1 MTYTEGTPERGLQKL
16 AGKYGGAAAIMLAN
30 NTVVQVTI
38 MVIIGTIFGLIP
50 GGLELLDTKTDI
62 GFIFK
67 LALNE
72 IAAYTVPMITMYALF
87 YRELK
92 FEKTIYEPE
101 MRYDRFFGETALLFV
116 TGLGVSTALSIA
128 TSFIS
133 SFLNT
138 VLGIPETKVAFNS
151 MMPRDLVTYTAFGIA
166 LCIVGPVCEEIIYRH
181 ILLRPLRR
189 YGDMTAA
196 LVTALFFGLS
206 HFNFDQFLYT
216 FSFGF
221 FLAVITLRSGTVIPA
236 VICHMLNNLAAGVQ
250 TYQPESLGNAEL
262 EGVLK
267 SMAEIFTAANG
278 IFVLGGILLIII
290 VIITRLLQ
298 LKNRSGIPASKQL
311 AIVFSNPLLLV
322 CIAVMLVVTFVNLYI
337 V

>member
-30 NTVVQVTI
+30 TTVVQVTI
-38 MVIIGTIFGLIP
+38 IVIIGTIFGLIP
-50 GGLELLDTKTDI
+50 GGPELLDTKTDI
-62 GFIFK
+62 GFIFM

-101 MRYDRFFGETALLFV
+101 MRYDRFFGETALLFAA
-116 TGLGVSTALSIA
+116 GLGVSTALSIA

-138 VLGIPETKVAFNS
+138 VFGIPETKVAFDS
-151 MMPRDLVTYTAFGIA
+151 MMPRDLVTYTAFEIV

-196 LVTALFFGLS
+196 LITALFFGLS

-221 FLAVITLRSGTVIPA
+221 FLAVITLRSGTIIPA
-236 VICHMLNNLAAGVQ
+236 VICHALNNLAAGVQ
-250 TYQPESLGNAEL
+250 IYLPETLGNA
-262 EGVLK
+262 VLDGALR
-267 SMAEIFTAANG
+267 SLADIFTAVNS
-278 IFVLGGILLIII
+278 IFVFGGILLIIVVI
-290 VIITRLLQ
+290 VTRLLQ
-298 LKNRSGIPASKQL
+298 LKNRSGIPPAKQI

-322 CIAVMLVVTFVNLYI
+322 CIAVSLVVTFVNLYI

>member
-16 AGKYGGAAAIMLAN
+16 AVKYGGAAAIMLAN
-30 NTVVQVTI
+30 TTVVQVTI

-50 GGLELLDTKTDI
+50 GGPELLDTKTDI

-151 MMPRDLVTYTAFGIA
+151 MMPCGSGLRGDHLPAYSPAPAAQIRRYDRGAHHSAVFRAFALQLRSVSLHILVRLFPCSYYPAFGDDNP
-166 LCIVGPVCEEIIYRH
+166 G
-181 ILLRPLRR
+181 
-189 YGDMTAA
+189 GDMPRAE
-196 LVTALFFGLS
+196 
-206 HFNFDQFLYT
+206 QFRC
-216 FSFGF
+216 
-221 FLAVITLRSGTVIPA
+221 RSADISA
-236 VICHMLNNLAAGVQ
+236 
-250 TYQPESLGNAEL
+250 GNAGEC
-262 EGVLK
+262 G
-267 SMAEIFTAANG
+267 T
-278 IFVLGGILLIII
+278 
-290 VIITRLLQ
+290 
-298 LKNRSGIPASKQL
+298 
-311 AIVFSNPLLLV
+311 
-322 CIAVMLVVTFVNLYI
+322 
-337 V
+337 